1 MPGARTCKN
10 GFSADK
16 MMQRQGGIFCKTFGR
31 KWLWNEKLDNSVY
44 NQIFKNSSTLAIF
57 YAESLFAEYSPLG
70 QELQL
75 AEAGAA
81 AGSGAQQEAG
91 REETQEGEKKE

>member
-1 MPGARTCKN
+1 MFT
-10 GFSADK
+10 
-16 MMQRQGGIFCKTFGR
+16 
-31 KWLWNEKLDNSVY
+31 
-44 NQIFKNSSTLAIF
+44 
-57 YAESLFAEYSPLG
+57 LG

-75 AEAGAA
+75 AKAGAA